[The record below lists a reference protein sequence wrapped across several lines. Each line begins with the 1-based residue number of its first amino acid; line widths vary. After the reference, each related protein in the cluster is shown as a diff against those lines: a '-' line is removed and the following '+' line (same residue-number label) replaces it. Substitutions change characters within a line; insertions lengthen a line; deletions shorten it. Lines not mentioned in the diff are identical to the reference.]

1 MRALPEAPCLA
12 RWGMDAGIGEENTEV
27 AGKETENKEE
37 AMSQTEIIRRV
48 LVDGRP
54 HSAYELARIIARRKY
69 GGARIEHGIRIGAR
83 IWDLRKAGLVIQ
95 SWRDEEN
102 SRKCWYQLNDAE
114 KVIPLKAS
122 KATERKVAELRER
135 IRPFL
140 ESMGKVC
147 GHSPSKGFGAGQLPF
162 DLTTKESPAKAGL

>member
-1 MRALPEAPCLA
+1 
-12 RWGMDAGIGEENTEV
+12 MDMGVGKAGV
-27 AGKETENKEE
+27 AGKETENKEK
-37 AMSQTEIIRRV
+37 AMNQTEIIEQV
-48 LVDGRP
+48 FADGRP
-54 HSAYELARIIARRKY
+54 HSAYELARIVARKKY
-69 GGARIEHGIRIGAR
+69 GGAQIEHGIRIGAR
-83 IWDLRKAGLVIQ
+83 IWDLRKAGLDIQ

-140 ESMGKVC
+140 ESMG
-147 GHSPSKGFGAGQLPF
+147 
-162 DLTTKESPAKAGL
+162 ESPLIRRQKKAPPKRGCG